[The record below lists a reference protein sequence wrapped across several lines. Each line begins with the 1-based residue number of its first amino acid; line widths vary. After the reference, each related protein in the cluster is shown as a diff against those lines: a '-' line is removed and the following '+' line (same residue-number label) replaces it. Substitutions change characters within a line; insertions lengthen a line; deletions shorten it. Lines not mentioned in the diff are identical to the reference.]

1 MTIFDPGTLA
11 YFGLK
16 SSDGGGR
23 HPVLLPEIPLA
34 ECSAEKIYQRLDRGE
49 VILGWYCI
57 ELPAH
62 PLDNLFVYRKEN
74 DLLCRYYIT
83 IPDGKE
89 ESVLRLEKI
98 WMFTE
103 QKIAELWEWELSH
116 YGHLYYDDDGVVA
129 DQRCYVHD
137 VTYEEV
143 HVYLEHEPMFLVG
156 ENRFIQR
163 SEQQG
168 MQGE

>member
-34 ECSAEKIYQRLDRGE
+34 ECSAEEIYRRLDRGE

-83 IPDGKE
+83 IPDSEK

-98 WMFTE
+98 WLFNE
-103 QKIAELWEWELSH
+103 QKIAELWNWELNH
-116 YGHLYYDDDGVVA
+116 YGHLYYDNDGVVA
-129 DQRCYVHD
+129 EQRGYVHN
-137 VTYEEV
+137 VTYEEA
-143 HVYLEHEPMFLVG
+143 HEHLEREPVFLVG
-156 ENRFIQR
+156 EDRFVQR
-163 SEQQG
+163 AEQG